1 MIILRRL
8 FFIVFF
14 MFLACSDEPE
24 QAELLYDFPSL
35 SQGQLI
41 DLKKTSETIE
51 NFLITTDL
59 SDLDSS
65 WAERGLYL
73 YICIRF
79 LNDPTVNT
87 TLNKSAIPLLI
98 QASHHKD
105 KPTAESIALLH
116 PKTIKPDKEGIFYY
130 EEKKKFNFV
139 DSSIM
144 IRNKEY
150 DIFDVNFNSKG
161 RVTHVS
167 FIQKGAKKEDLD
179 KLLTER
185 DLSPEGE
192 ESEEESTE
200 EESSDGEVKEDL
212 VLTVTA
218 FAKQFNSS
226 CNDWAFLNYKHTAGT
241 PDYLQY
247 NPATNQGASTGS
259 TTGTQNSNTNQN
271 NKGESSSVQSS
282 TAPENLLNLIPEE
295 DPHTPV
301 DQSE

>member
-24 QAELLYDFPSL
+24 QAELLYDFPPL

-41 DLKKTSETIE
+41 DLKKTSETME
-51 NFLITTDL
+51 GFLVTTDL

-130 EEKKKFNFV
+130 EEKKKFNFT

-150 DIFDVNFNSKG
+150 NIFDINFNSKG
-161 RVTHVS
+161 RITHIS
-167 FIQKGAKKEDLD
+167 FIQKGTKKEDLD

-185 DLSPEGE
+185 ALSPQDE

-200 EESSDGEVKEDL
+200 EESSEETTEEEVKEDL
-212 VLTVTA
+212 VLTVTS
-218 FAKQFNSS
+218 FARQFNSS
-226 CNDWAFLNYKHTAGT
+226 CNNWAFLNYKHSTAT

-259 TTGTQNSNTNQN
+259 TAGTQTTGTQTSNTNQN

-282 TAPENLLNLIPEE
+282 KSPTAPRQLA
-295 DPHTPV
+295 
-301 DQSE
+301 